1 MAASTSGRRNR
12 DWAWHPDIPM
22 PVVPLFDW
30 PWRPLKALRYL
41 LSLAFLWSQV
51 VPFAILAIV
60 VWEFTQPALERC
72 RELEAGWI
80 AWMYLRNLGLMILIA
95 GGLHLFFHTF
105 RAQGDQRKFDSRDLA
120 RNDARFFTGNQ
131 TRDNIFWSCT
141 SGVGI
146 WTAYEVIMMWGYANG
161 WFPHFLVWHEN
172 PVLFVAWFLVIPFW
186 SAVHFYV
193 IHRLLHWKPLFR
205 IAHALHH
212 RNVTVGPWSG
222 LSMHPIEHVIYLSGV
237 FIHAAV
243 LSHPVHVLFHGQYNT
258 LQAATSHTGFDSIL
272 VRGKPVHYA
281 GSFFHTLH
289 HRYYNCNYGN
299 QLVPMDKWFGSY
311 HDGTP
316 ETWARLRRRM
326 ATRPAATAPGRGTSS
341 AA

>member
-1 MAASTSGRRNR
+1 
-12 DWAWHPDIPM
+12 
-22 PVVPLFDW
+22 
-30 PWRPLKALRYL
+30 
-41 LSLAFLWSQV
+41 
-51 VPFAILAIV
+51 
-60 VWEFTQPALERC
+60 
-72 RELEAGWI
+72 
-80 AWMYLRNLGLMILIA
+80 
-95 GGLHLFFHTF
+95 
-105 RAQGDQRKFDSRDLA
+105 
-120 RNDARFFTGNQ
+120 
-131 TRDNIFWSCT
+131 
-141 SGVGI
+141 
-146 WTAYEVIMMWGYANG
+146 MMWGYANG

-172 PVLFVAWFLVIPFW
+172 PVLFVAWFLIIPFW
-186 SAVHFYV
+186 SAVHFYF

-258 LQAATSHTGFDSIL
+258 LQAASSHTGFEFHP
-272 VRGKPVHYA
+272 GAWQA
-281 GSFFHTLH
+281 GPLRRQLLPHAPPSLLQLQLRH
-289 HRYYNCNYGN
+289 
-299 QLVPMDKWFGSY
+299 QLVPMDKWFGSF

-326 ATRPAATAPGRGTSS
+326 ATGSAATAPGHGTSS